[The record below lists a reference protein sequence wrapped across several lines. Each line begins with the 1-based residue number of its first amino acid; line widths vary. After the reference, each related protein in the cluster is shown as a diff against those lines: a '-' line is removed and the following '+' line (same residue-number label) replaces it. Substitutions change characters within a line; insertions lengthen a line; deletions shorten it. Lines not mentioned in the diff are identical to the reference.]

1 MTRPAKTKLNKH
13 SKTCSL
19 VLDGNQVK
27 LRLQAERFETKSM
40 VHVDWVRFT
49 CLLRNAPVPS
59 VDDLFPSS
67 DPSVIKWAPG
77 IFEER
82 WQELRKQ
89 LLLMP
94 DPDYAASVQAKD
106 LAIQIAEALGADF
119 QLHPEV
125 RKGHDF
131 YRYRWS
137 ILRSGEEVAWVGYLA
152 SGDSPRQSAQAKT
165 IHANIYGSATTF
177 AEPGWNHR
185 IGSICDSTN
194 AVLTRCDLALDFFE
208 GISGG
213 MERIKAD
220 YMAGLCDSGGKRLNC
235 NMVGDWANGKGRS
248 FYIGSK
254 EAGKQ
259 TNVYEKGFQLFG
271 EKDATP
277 WMRAELRYGN
287 KLRVLPIDMLRRP
300 QDHFAGASDWH
311 ATLLREH
318 ELQIPA
324 TPEPVA
330 CTPQLPVE
338 TVEAEVTRNC
348 RWLLDVAAPSLS
360 LAFQYLGEDEFLELV
375 RNKKVPGRLQRFKQS
390 EIQRAYG
397 KATHKVNHGSD
408 AGHVM
413 KTAIPA

>member
-1 MTRPAKTKLNKH
+1 MTRPAKSKLNQH
-13 SKTCSL
+13 AKTCTL
-19 VLDGNQVK
+19 VLDGNTVK
-27 LRLQAERFETKSM
+27 ARLQAERIETKSM

-49 CLLRNAPVPS
+49 CLLRNAPAPA
-59 VDDLFPSS
+59 VDDLFPAAT
-67 DPSVIKWAPG
+67 PSAIKWAPS
-77 IFEER
+77 IFDER
-82 WQELRKQ
+82 WHELRKQ

-106 LAIQIAEALGADF
+106 LAVRIAEALGADF
-119 QLHPEV
+119 ELHPEV

-137 ILRSGEEVAWVGYLA
+137 IVRNAEEVAWVGYLS

-185 IGSICDSTN
+185 IADLCDELN
-194 AVLTRCDLALDFFE
+194 AILTRCDLALDFFE

-220 YMAGLCDSGGKRLNC
+220 YMAGLCDSHGKRLNC

-287 KLRVLPIDMLRRP
+287 KFRVLETDMLRRP
-300 QDHFAGASDWH
+300 QDHFAGASEWH

-318 ELQIPA
+318 ELQVPV
-324 TPEPVA
+324 TPEPVPCEPKLA
-330 CTPQLPVE
+330 AQ
-338 TVEAEVTRNC
+338 TVEAEVTRNK
-348 RWLLDVAAPSLS
+348 RWVRDVAGPSLA
-360 LAFQYLGEDEFLELV
+360 LCFQHMDAEEFAAIVEGAKL
-375 RNKKVPGRLQRFKQS
+375 PGRLQRFKQH
-390 EIQRAYG
+390 EIAAVYSAAKERVF
-397 KATHKVNHGSD
+397 KGSD
-408 AGHVM
+408 AGHVH
-413 KTAIPA
+413 A